1 MLSTP
6 CHALTGHYH
15 ISLGCFNHPN
25 PDPHLQSTCTQKSE
39 LSSQKGSGHTTPQLS
54 TLQWLLSALK
64 LSCDF
69 CSISEEEQDVWSPCS
84 LTPLTSYLQ
93 DYESHILFLLMN
105 FFSFSNSSCFS
116 FTLFY
121 LCLCFLPFFYLPH
134 PWWLTPIVLQVRR
147 KSSQAPQL
155 SIKTPRG
162 VLFMPPD
169 AVTLAQFDLDWWVD
183 GKLWQQ
189 RPQLAWP
196 QCLTFTGTQEYWRTS
211 WNFKSTCSSV

>member
-25 PDPHLQSTCTQKSE
+25 LDPHLQSTCTQKSE
-39 LSSQKGSGHTTPQLS
+39 LSSQTVSGHTTPQLS

-64 LSCDF
+64 LSRDF

-105 FFSFSNSSCFS
+105 FFQLLKLLMLFFHSILSLLVFSPLLLPSSSLVTHTYSPPSQEKIFPGP
-116 FTLFY
+116 TA
-121 LCLCFLPFFYLPH
+121 
-134 PWWLTPIVLQVRR
+134 VNQD
-147 KSSQAPQL
+147 SSRCSLDA
-155 SIKTPRG
+155 SRCCKPRP
-162 VLFMPPD
+162 V
-169 AVTLAQFDLDWWVD
+169 
-183 GKLWQQ
+183 
-189 RPQLAWP
+189 WP
-196 QCLTFTGTQEYWRTS
+196 RLMGRW
-211 WNFKSTCSSV
+211 